1 MIDSEEALAQAVEAL
16 VGIDPRMAGL
26 LSVSGPPPLR
36 KSTPGFGGLVDI
48 VVGQQVSQASARAI
62 RARIAARYGVPAPAD
77 LAAATDEDLRLCGLS
92 RPKMAAV
99 RAIAEA
105 ILGGVLPLDDLHGW
119 TADEA
124 HARLVSVRGIGPW
137 TADVYL
143 LFCLGHPD
151 AFPAG
156 DLALQ
161 EAARR
166 AFGLP
171 ERPGAKA
178 LAAMAE
184 AWRPWRGAAAGV
196 LWAYYAA
203 TRGGRDGAPVERP

>member
-16 VGIDPRMAGL
+16 VGIDPRMADL
-26 LSVSGPPPLR
+26 LAVSGPPPLR
-36 KSTPGFGGLVDI
+36 KSAPGFGGLVDV

-62 RARIAARYGVPAPAD
+62 RGRIAARYPGLRPEDFAV
-77 LAAATDEDLRLCGLS
+77 ATDEDLRLCGLS

-105 ILGGVLPLDDLHGW
+105 VLDGRLPLDALHGW

-166 AFGLP
+166 AFGL
-171 ERPGAKA
+171 EGRPGPRV

-203 TRGGRDGAPVERP
+203 TRGGRDGAPVDIP

>member
-1 MIDSEEALAQAVEAL
+1 MIDSEKALAQAVEAL
-16 VGIDPRMAGL
+16 VRIDGRMADL
-26 LSVSGPPPLR
+26 LAVSGPPPLR
-36 KSTPGFGGLVDI
+36 KSAPGFGGLVDI

-62 RARIAARYGVPAPAD
+62 RARIAELYGMPAPRD
-77 LAAATDEDLRLCGLS
+77 LAAATDDELRLCGLS

-99 RAIAEA
+99 RAIATSV
-105 ILGGVLPLDDLHGW
+105 LDGSLPLDALHGF

-124 HARLVSVRGIGPW
+124 HARLVAVRGIGPW

-171 ERPGAKA
+171 DRPSAKA

-184 AWRPWRGAAAGV
+184 RWRPWRGAAAGV

-203 TRGGRDGAPVERP
+203 TRGGRDGAPVEAP